1 MKKITALAICI
12 IALSGCGQKTETKDN
27 QIKALRDSMAQIIN
41 QKDSELNDIMAT
53 FNDIQEG
60 FREINEAEGRV
71 NLERSNPERKMS
83 KEDIMENITF
93 IRRTMQLN
101 KERIARLQEQLKS
114 STFNASK
121 LKATIEQLNR
131 QMEEKSQQIAQ
142 LEQDLRAKDLKI
154 AEQGQQIQDLNQ
166 SVSSL
171 TNQNE
176 QKRQTVERQDKELNA
191 AWYVFGTKRELKD
204 QRILQ
209 KGDVL
214 KSNTFNKD
222 YFTKID
228 IRVTKSIKLYS
239 NSAKLL
245 TSHPSG
251 SYTLD
256 RDAQKQYTLRIT
268 NPEQFWSVSKY
279 LVILV
284 K

>member
-12 IALSGCGQKTETKDN
+12 FALSGCGQKTETKDN

-71 NLERSNPERKMS
+71 DLERSNPEKKMS
-83 KEDIMENITF
+83 KEDIMENIAF

-121 LKATIEQLNR
+121 LKNTIEQLNK